1 MKPDR
6 PTWILFAGLSLLGF
20 ILWLRLSCPQ
30 LEFVNFSVDR
40 AKASGIAREYLRAR
54 QEDPARFRAAAV
66 FSADGEADRYLQ
78 HTVGFAGLVEF
89 IQKHDF
95 DLFYWVVR
103 FFQENEKEG
112 YKVFISSATGEVIG
126 FQHIIDDNAAR
137 EPLERNEARRKAVEF
152 LKEGFQ
158 FNIDQYAVKGDL
170 VTVYDNRSDFSFSW
184 QRKDVQI
191 PWSPQEN
198 SSSPRPEVPRGGGA
212 FGRREPNGGT
222 GKLLISAKVTGQE
235 ILSFGKHTFLVP
247 DQFNRYL
254 AHIQDTGRILSQFI
268 YLLYLALF
276 TSAVFFMIVRR
287 NHLATHMTKRFYSG
301 LMAFSFALSLLAVLN
316 QWQNVLF
323 DYNTTGA
330 FRIYLWQL
338 GMQTLVGALFV
349 SVAIIMPGLAGEAL
363 HDQAFK
369 EKPEG
374 SFLYYLRST
383 FFSREVA
390 KTILLGYGVW
400 IIMLGIQSVLVGLGQ
415 RYAGVRVEHTW
426 MNNLSTAYLPFLA
439 AFTLGLKASFTE
451 ELMYRLFAISF
462 GKKLLGSTVAAV
474 IISSL
479 IWGFSHSNY
488 PVFPMWFRGIEVT
501 CLGLFLSWVYLRFG
515 IIPVIVGHYLFDVFW
530 NCAEYMLGVTRP
542 FYFFSSLSVL
552 LLPLTWAAA
561 AFFLNK
567 KAELQPMR
575 WRMSKHQLYN
585 LDVLKTFFRQ
595 HPEEMRKKTPQQ
607 IMDEISG
614 HGWDPAV
621 VEAAL
626 EDAGIPV
633 PRP

>member
-6 PTWILFAGLSLLGF
+6 QTWVLFTGLAILGF

-30 LEFVNFSVDR
+30 LEFVNFSIDR
-40 AKASGIAREYLRAR
+40 AKAAGIAREYLRAR
-54 QEDPARFRAAAV
+54 QEDPTRFRSAIV
-66 FSADGEADRYLQ
+66 FSSDAEADRYLQ
-78 HTVGFAGLVEF
+78 HTVSFIGLIQF
-89 IQKHDF
+89 IQKYDF
-95 DLFYWVVR
+95 DLFYWAVR
-103 FFQENEKEG
+103 FYRENEKEG
-112 YKVFISSATGEVIG
+112 YKIFVSSATGEVIG
-126 FQHIIDDNAAR
+126 FQHIIDDNAVR

-198 SSSPRPEVPRGGGA
+198 SSSPRGA
-212 FGRREPNGGT
+212 FGRRDPNGGT
-222 GKLLISAKVTGQE
+222 GKLLISAKVAGEE

-254 AHIQDTGRILSQFI
+254 ARIQDTGRILSQFI

-287 NHLATHMTKRFYSG
+287 NHLATHMTKRFYIG
-301 LMAFSFALSLLAVLN
+301 LMAFSFVLSLATILN
-316 QWQNVLF
+316 QWQSILF

-330 FRIYLWQL
+330 FRIYIGQIAI
-338 GMQTLVGALFV
+338 QALVGALFV

-363 HDQAFK
+363 HYQVFK

-390 KTILLGYGVW
+390 KTILLGYAVW
-400 IIMLGIQSVLVGLGQ
+400 VIMLGIQSVVVGLGQ
-415 RYAGVRVEHTW
+415 RYAGVWVEHAW
-426 MNNLSTAYLPFLA
+426 MNNLSTAYLPFLV
-439 AFTLGLKASFTE
+439 AFTLGVKASVTE

-462 GKKLLGSTVAAV
+462 GKKILGSTVAAV
-474 IISSL
+474 VISSL
-479 IWGFSHSNY
+479 LWGFSHSNY

-542 FYFFSSLSVL
+542 FYFFSSLLVL
-552 LLPLTWAAA
+552 LLPLAWAVA

-567 KAELQPMR
+567 KQELQPMR
-575 WRMSKHQLYN
+575 WRLSKHQLYN
-585 LDVLKTFFRQ
+585 LEVLKTFLRQ
-595 HPEEMRKKTPQQ
+595 HPDEIRDKPPRQ
-607 IMDEISG
+607 IVDEISG
-614 HGWDPAV
+614 HGWDMAV

-626 EDAGIPV
+626 EDVGIPL
-633 PRP
+633 PKT